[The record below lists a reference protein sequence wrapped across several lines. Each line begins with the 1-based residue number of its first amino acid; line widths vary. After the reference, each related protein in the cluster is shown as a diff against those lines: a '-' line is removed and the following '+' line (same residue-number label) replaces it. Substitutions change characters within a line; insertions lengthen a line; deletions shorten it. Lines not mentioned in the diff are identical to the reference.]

1 MCGRFQ
7 FVPKSVSVFGEEWD
21 LDGIEE
27 EEVLSVPRVNIAPS
41 QQVPVAVA
49 ADGARSLQAMRWG
62 LVPGWA
68 REGKAASG
76 FINAR
81 VETAREKPSFRD
93 AWRHRRCLVLS
104 TGYYEWASRGGPPTL
119 ITATSG
125 SPFAFAGLWEEQR
138 GDAGSVGRS
147 CTILTTQ
154 AAPEIEDLH
163 PRMPVMLEPGQVD
176 AWLQDG
182 IPGFGLAEPPRLSFP
197 LETRLVS
204 RRLNKVQNHDPSC
217 LQMDPQDAPP
227 PPGLF
232 D

>member
-7 FVPKSVSVFGEEWD
+7 FVPKSTTVFEEEW
-21 LDGIEE
+21 GIEGFE
-27 EEVLSVPRVNIAPS
+27 EGDPLSEVRFNIAPS
-41 QQVPVAVA
+41 QSVPVVVT
-49 ADGARSLQAMRWG
+49 DGPDPDLVGMRWG
-62 LVPGWA
+62 LVPKWA

-81 VETAREKPSFRD
+81 VETAMEKPSFRD
-93 AWRHRRCLVLS
+93 AWCHRRCLILA

-119 ITATSG
+119 LAAPDG
-125 SPFAFAGLWEEQR
+125 LPFVFAGLWER
-138 GDAGSVGRS
+138 PGGGDLAAENS

-154 AAPEIEDLH
+154 AASEIEDLH
-163 PRMPVMLEPGQVD
+163 PRMPVMLNPDQVQ

-182 IPGFGLAEPPRLSFP
+182 IPGFGLEVVPRLAFP
-197 LETRLVS
+197 LVTRLVS
-204 RRLNKVQNHDPSC
+204 RRLNKVGHDDAAC
-217 LQMDPQDAPP
+217 LLMDPQDGPP